1 MNQSSQ
7 ANITVPVV
15 VGGLVGA
22 VMAVVPPCCCL
33 CCLNAM
39 VAGAIA
45 GGMFARA
52 AGFTPIERGALIG
65 SLAGALAGA
74 GRSVLEALSNAALG
88 PWVDG
93 WMDQVARYGDAEA
106 RELLEQFSAFEG
118 GGGPGWFLAGLVT
131 SVGVGAVLGALG
143 GMLGVALTR
152 RQATAP
158 PAGPVPPFPPPAEPP
173 PVPPFAPPPL
183 PEPTTLP
190 ASEVPGESSP
200 SSTSPAQESRIA
212 GGASSPGP
220 IQPPGEGEG
229 PPRGGAP

>member
-33 CCLNAM
+33 CCLNAL

-93 WMDQVARYGDAEA
+93 WMEQVARYGDAEA
-106 RELLEQFSAFEG
+106 RELIEQLSAFEG

-143 GMLGVALTR
+143 GMLGVALMR
-152 RQATAP
+152 RQAPAAS
-158 PAGPVPPFPPPAEPP
+158 AGPVPPTPPPAAPPPIPPFPPP
-173 PVPPFAPPPL
+173 L
-183 PEPTTLP
+183 HTGPETLP
-190 ASEVPGESSP
+190 STDAPGESSP
-200 SSTSPAQESRIA
+200 PSTSPARESRIA
-212 GGASSPGP
+212 GGAAPP
-220 IQPPGEGEG
+220 TPTQPPGEGEE